1 LLATDQAAAFQ
12 LFRQFRTSFRLPDK
26 RANAYHYALLKSRA
40 RTIWTTNYDQ
50 LFEQAI
56 TAAGFAH
63 TVVTTDPELLNNFG
77 TKALVIK
84 MNGDFESAQYRA
96 DLDWDMVFLEE
107 QFDTAE
113 FKRREIWRLFE
124 DDYRNKLIVFIGVSF
139 SDPALRRIL
148 SVVAKA
154 IPRSRYEHLLLMKG
168 PDHPLERTRYRLHA
182 EILKRHHI
190 RTLFFPD
197 FTAIERF
204 VCRIAAQ
211 AKRPIVGFS
220 GTARHNRTSAVDKPG
235 LTGGLLDCNQV
246 AEFCA
251 KSGRALAA
259 QRFRVTSGH
268 GEGVG
273 VPAVGA
279 AFNQNPTLARFY
291 LRRQGTTAFSR
302 TAPAIVVREDTLEA
316 MRERFVSELD
326 LLIAVGGENTGEPTS
341 GTIQEIELATSRQI
355 PVLVVPQASGDA
367 ARFAPQLEG
376 RVREAFPT
384 ASLVNAIRG
393 ANATIAAKSPNDL
406 LSFATNGL
414 AELVSDIIAQLM
426 GAAIRRPRDA
436 LDGAPGDD
444 W

>member
-1 LLATDQAAAFQ
+1 
-12 LFRQFRTSFRLPDK
+12 
-26 RANAYHYALLKSRA
+26 
-40 RTIWTTNYDQ
+40 
-50 LFEQAI
+50 
-56 TAAGFAH
+56 
-63 TVVTTDPELLNNFG
+63 
-77 TKALVIK
+77 
-84 MNGDFESAQYRA
+84 
-96 DLDWDMVFLEE
+96 
-107 QFDTAE
+107 
-113 FKRREIWRLFE
+113 
-124 DDYRNKLIVFIGVSF
+124 
-139 SDPALRRIL
+139 
-148 SVVAKA
+148 
-154 IPRSRYEHLLLMKG
+154 
-168 PDHPLERTRYRLHA
+168 
-182 EILKRHHI
+182 
-190 RTLFFPD
+190 
-197 FTAIERF
+197 
-204 VCRIAAQ
+204 
-211 AKRPIVGFS
+211 
-220 GTARHNRTSAVDKPG
+220 
-235 LTGGLLDCNQV
+235 
-246 AEFCA
+246 
-251 KSGRALAA
+251 
-259 QRFRVTSGH
+259 
-268 GEGVG
+268 
-273 VPAVGA
+273 VGA
-279 AFNQNPTLARFY
+279 AFNENPTLARFY
-291 LRRQGTTAFSR
+291 LRQQGTTAFSR